1 MEITPENT
9 KIPRLWKFVEYSAI
23 IFPEVKFEMNITLTI
38 QEKLKDLRIEKG
50 LTLEQLAEQTG
61 ISKSALGKYES
72 DDYKDISPF
81 NLAALAKFYSVSSD
95 YLLGLSEQKNH
106 PNTELQEL
114 HLSDNMLDLLKSNKI
129 NNRLLCEIATH
140 ENFIRLLT
148 DIEIYVDR
156 IASMQID
163 NLNAVVELARTKVLE
178 KNNLDKNEL
187 YLRTLEVSHIAEDDY
202 FSHLVHQ
209 DIDCIIKDIREQHKN
224 DSATAPDSSYVDD
237 FKKVFDEVNNF
248 KGSEQEKKARL
259 FCKQLSIDYDKLS
272 TEEYVNLIHILEK
285 SSLVKS
291 NNNLRGKFTHG
302 KGKRKR

>member
-1 MEITPENT
+1 
-9 KIPRLWKFVEYSAI
+9 
-23 IFPEVKFEMNITLTI
+23 
-38 QEKLKDLRIEKG
+38 
-50 LTLEQLAEQTG
+50 
-61 ISKSALGKYES
+61 
-72 DDYKDISPF
+72 
-81 NLAALAKFYSVSSD
+81 
-95 YLLGLSEQKNH
+95 
-106 PNTELQEL
+106 
-114 HLSDNMLDLLKSNKI
+114 MLDLLKSGKI

-285 SSLVKS
+285 SSLAKS

-302 KGKRKR
+302 KGKKKR

>member
-1 MEITPENT
+1 
-9 KIPRLWKFVEYSAI
+9 
-23 IFPEVKFEMNITLTI
+23 MNITLTI
-38 QEKLKDLRIEKG
+38 QEKLKDLRVEKD

-81 NLAALAKFYSVSSD
+81 NLATLAKFYGVSAD

-114 HLSDNMLDLLKSNKI
+114 HLSDNMLDLLKSGKL
-129 NNRLLCEIATH
+129 NNRLLCEITTH

-163 NLNAVVELARTKVLE
+163 NLNGIMDLAREQILAKH
-178 KNNLDKNEL
+178 NPDKNDL
-187 YLRTLEVSHIAEDDY
+187 YLRTLEVAHIAEDDY

-209 DIDCIIKDIREQHKN
+209 DIDCIIKDIREQHKT
-224 DSATAPDSSYVDD
+224 DATTAPENSYIND
-237 FKKVFDEVNNF
+237 FKQSFNEVASF

-259 FCKQLSIDYDKLS
+259 FCKQLGIDYDKLS

-285 SSLVKS
+285 SSLAKS